1 MKKMYGL
8 AVALCICGIFMTCQ
22 SAKSTNLKVDTVTA
36 WPIAPGKSII
46 QTDILG
52 FSPTSETGNKEID
65 FAIYFANVAQ
75 IKKWD
80 LVVADSNGKKS
91 MKLTGNNA
99 YLPSQVSWNGKN
111 TSGKYAEEGTY
122 VATLTVNYGTA
133 FTEST
138 AKTTPFIL
146 DITPPSGKVSFLP
159 QYFSPMSDSDKI
171 NIAVEPNKDLA
182 RIDSW
187 SVEVYDPAW
196 NLFMAATEKWP
207 VNSISWNGRG
217 IKGDLVVSA
226 EDYPVVVRL
235 RDEFGN
241 VGIIESFIPVDIIV
255 IKDGDNY
262 RIENSRIYFKD
273 FTADYED
280 VATNLSQQ
288 NIRRLDQLA
297 EKLKKYPEH
306 RIIIVGHAVMINWN
320 ESELGQI
327 EQEEVL
333 IPLSKARAEAIKK
346 AMVTRGVDSSMIAT
360 EGAGAA
366 DPLVP
371 DSDFANR
378 WKNRR
383 TAIFLLK

>member
-8 AVALCICGIFMTCQ
+8 AVAMCVCGLFMACQ
-22 SAKSTNLKVDTVTA
+22 TPKSTNGNASTMGTL
-36 WPIAPGKSII
+36 PIAPGKSII
-46 QTDILG
+46 QTEILG
-52 FSPTSETGNKEID
+52 FSPTSEIGNKEIN
-65 FAIYFANVAQ
+65 FTIYFANAAQ

-80 LVVADSNGKKS
+80 LVVTDNNGKKS
-91 MKLTGNNA
+91 MKLTGNNL
-99 YLPSQVSWNGKN
+99 YLPSHISWNGKN
-111 TSGKYAEEGTY
+111 ASGKYAAEGTY

-138 AKTTPFIL
+138 VKSTPFIL
-146 DITPPSGKVSFLP
+146 DITPPSGKISFSP
-159 QYFSPMSDSDKI
+159 PYFSPMSDSDKI
-171 NIAVEPNKDLA
+171 NIAIEPDKDLA

-187 SVEVYDPAW
+187 SVEIYDPAW
-196 NLFMAATEKWP
+196 NLFMAFTEKWP
-207 VNSISWNGRG
+207 VHSMSWNGRG
-217 IKGDLVVSA
+217 INGDLVVSA
-226 EDYPVVVRL
+226 EDYPVVAKL

-241 VGIIESFIPVDIIV
+241 VGIIETFIPVDIIV

-262 RIENSRIYFKD
+262 RIENSRIFFKD

-280 VATNLSQQ
+280 VPTNLSQQ
-288 NIRRLDQLA
+288 NILRLDQLA

-306 RIIIVGHAVMINWN
+306 RIVIVGHAVMINWN
-320 ESELGQI
+320 ESELGKI

-346 AMVTRGVDSSMIAT
+346 AMVTRGVDSSMITT

-383 TAIFLLK
+383 TAIFLIK